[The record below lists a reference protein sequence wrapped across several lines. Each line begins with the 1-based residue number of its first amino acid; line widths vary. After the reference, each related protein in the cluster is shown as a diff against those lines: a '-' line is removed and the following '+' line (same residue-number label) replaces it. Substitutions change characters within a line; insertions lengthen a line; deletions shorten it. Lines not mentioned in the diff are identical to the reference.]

1 VYSFQL
7 HAAVCN
13 HREHQAPFVRGA
25 DPVSRCVCGR
35 RCQKEAGISLSSKVS
50 DTRQTVLIDSSG
62 TRQADSSAKH
72 IVEWIASSSSVFQVV
87 VRNLNSYADAM
98 NAEASLGTAIA
109 EANLRSQQSSFSCSL
124 EPFNVRIELE
134 EAPIVH

>member
-1 VYSFQL
+1 
-7 HAAVCN
+7 
-13 HREHQAPFVRGA
+13 
-25 DPVSRCVCGR
+25 
-35 RCQKEAGISLSSKVS
+35 VS

-62 TRQADSSAKH
+62 TRQADSNAKH
-72 IVEWIASSSSVFQVV
+72 VVEWIASSSNVFQLVA
-87 VRNLNSYADAM
+87 RNLNSYVDAM

-109 EANLRSQQSSFSCSL
+109 EANLQSQQSSFSCSL